1 MSHLPDIGEF
11 QRNGLYVL
19 IKHLLPITDCK
30 RIKYSGWKLICFMPF
45 PYIIFHKHL
54 CPIYLDGMYL
64 PDFGSGALYVL
75 RGAYIYIQQIIYC
88 KRVELKI
95 EILENCASNT
105 ADVKKSMYFSVLC
118 IGQARSL

>member
-1 MSHLPDIGEF
+1 MA
-11 QRNGLYVL
+11 YVL
-19 IKHLLPITDCK
+19 MKHLFPITDCK

-64 PDFGSGALYVL
+64 HAFGSGALCVL
-75 RGAYIYIQQIIYC
+75 RRAYIYIQQIIYC
-88 KRVELKI
+88 KIIELKI
-95 EILENCASNT
+95 EILENCASGT
-105 ADVKKSMYFSVLC
+105 ADVKKSIHFSVLC